1 MQIDTTRFHAAF
13 FEEATEHLATIEE
26 CLLGLERAPD
36 DSEMMNRLFRAAHSV
51 KGASGTFGFHDIA
64 DFTHGMESLLDRMRD
79 GRVKATPELI
89 KLLLSSSDALTTLV
103 EVAKNGGE
111 SPTDLAQLAEAL
123 ETASKCGGNEAA
135 PIATVQ
141 NPATQASAVDR
152 EYSVEFQPGK
162 DIFHNGMDPLLLIRD
177 LSKIGRILEI
187 SADTSQIPE
196 LELLAPDECYLRWN
210 IRLATDLGQ
219 DEIQSVFVFV
229 EDYCKIAILPASKQ
243 CDANPS
249 QIGNSSATPDRTS
262 ASSPQAS
269 AAVSPKFRSS
279 DTTSI
284 RVSVEKVDELINLV
298 GELVIAQSMVN
309 QALGQIPTSSL
320 PAMQEALAIMDRS
333 TRDLQERVMSVRMIP
348 LASVFR
354 RFPRLVRDLAAS
366 MNKQID
372 VVISGED
379 TELDKQMIEQIADP
393 LTHLIRNAVDH
404 GIESAEQRK
413 ASGKPTAGKVGL
425 HAYHEGG
432 SVVIEVSDDGNGLDC
447 RRIREKAVT
456 LGLIDT
462 NASLDEDQINALI
475 FAPGFSTA
483 EKVSD
488 VSGRGV
494 GMDVVKRNIEALNGS
509 VGIESTPG
517 AGSIF
522 RIRLPLTMAILD
534 GLAASLNDDI
544 YIFPLLSVVE
554 SFRPNAADVK
564 TVSGKGEVIVV
575 RGKPVPLVRL
585 HRIFNCPSA
594 VTDPSRGLVVIAEN
608 QGKQFCV
615 LVDDLLGQKQ
625 IVMKSIEANYQKIEG
640 ISAATILGD
649 GEVAFV
655 LDVPGLS
662 RLAKRKNQV
671 CLVSS

>member
-1 MQIDTTRFHAAF
+1 MQIDTTRFHAVF
-13 FEEATEHLATIEE
+13 FEEAAEHLVAIEE
-26 CLLGLERAPD
+26 CLLALERAPD
-36 DSEMMNRLFRAAHSV
+36 DAELLNRLFRAAHSI
-51 KGASGTFGFHDIA
+51 KGASGTFGFHDVA
-64 DFTHGMESLLDRMRD
+64 NFTHGMEGLLDRMRD
-79 GRVKATPELI
+79 GRLKTTPDLL
-89 KLLLSSSDALTTLV
+89 KLLLYASDTLGTLV
-103 EVAKNGGE
+103 DVAKNGGVLP
-111 SPTDLAQLAEAL
+111 SDLAQLSDAL
-123 ETASKCGGNEAA
+123 DAA
-135 PIATVQ
+135 CKGSFGQA
-141 NPATQASAVDR
+141 ASAAAAEIPLPHAPGVER
-152 EYSVEFQPGK
+152 EYTVLFQPGRE
-162 DIFHNGMDPLLLIRD
+162 IFHNGMDPLLLLRD
-177 LSKIGRILEI
+177 LAKIGRILDV
-187 SADTSQIPE
+187 SADASNMPE
-196 LELLAPDECYLRWN
+196 LELLAPDECYLSWT
-210 IRLATDLGQ
+210 IRLSTDQGP
-219 DEIQSVFVFV
+219 DGIQSVFVFV
-229 EDYCKIAILPASKQ
+229 EDYCNITIQTSNEHTDAKPASVDRDKS
-243 CDANPS
+243 A
-249 QIGNSSATPDRTS
+249 IGATPS
-262 ASSPQAS
+262 EQAT
-269 AAVSPKFRSS
+269 AAVPLKIRPADAS
-279 DTTSI
+279 SI

-298 GELVIAQSMVN
+298 GELVIAESMVN
-309 QALGQIPTSSL
+309 QAIGLIPPSAL
-320 PAMQEALAIMDRS
+320 PAMQEALSIMDRS
-333 TRDLQERVMSVRMIP
+333 TRDLQERVMSVRMVP

-372 VVISGED
+372 VVITGEE
-379 TELDKQMIEQIADP
+379 TELDKQMIEQISDP

-404 GIESAEQRK
+404 GVEAAEQRL
-413 ASGKPTAGKVGL
+413 SVGKPAAGKVGL

-432 SVVIEVSDDGNGLDC
+432 SVVIEVSDDGQGLDC
-447 RRIREKAVT
+447 RRIREKAVA
-456 LGLIDT
+456 LGLIDAET
-462 NASLDEDQINALI
+462 TLDEEHLHALI

-494 GMDVVKRNIEALNGS
+494 GMDVVKRNIESLNGS

-534 GLAASLNDDI
+534 GLAASLNGEI

-554 SFRPNAADVK
+554 SFRPNAADLK

-585 HRIFNCPSA
+585 HRIFNCESA
-594 VTDPSRGLVVIAEN
+594 ITDPSRGLVVIVEN
-608 QGKQFCV
+608 QGKQFCI